1 MIRKALLLPL
11 TCLAGT
17 IGTCGLL
24 GRGLYRRFAP
34 WLAAVGFVMS
44 NLSLLVGTIYH
55 LLEVSVAL
63 GSVRDEAADSRFMDL
78 SLDPGS
84 SGERRNPREV

>member
-1 MIRKALLLPL
+1 
-11 TCLAGT
+11 
-17 IGTCGLL
+17 
-24 GRGLYRRFAP
+24 
-34 WLAAVGFVMS
+34 MS